1 MTINVDALHGL
12 ARASRIL
19 ERTSG
24 DLTLAQ
30 YRVLASVG
38 DGEERAARIAARLAL
53 GKPTISA
60 TVESL
65 RQRGL
70 LTRTEVEEDQ
80 RAAAL
85 TLTDVGR
92 TTLDAVEREMWQ
104 RLEWLAGRAPDPTA
118 VIQALV
124 ALDKAVDEFL
134 AQR

>member
-1 MTINVDALHGL
+1 VSINVHALHGL
-12 ARASRIL
+12 ARASRVL
-19 ERTSG
+19 ERTSS
-24 DLTLAQ
+24 DLSLAQ

-60 TVESL
+60 TVDSL
-65 RQRGL
+65 TQRGL
-70 LTRTEVEEDQ
+70 LTRTEVQADQ

-85 TLTDVGR
+85 ALTAEGR
-92 TTLDAVEREMWQ
+92 ATLDAVEKDMWQ
-104 RLEWLAGRAPDPTA
+104 RLQWLAGRTENPTA
-118 VIQALV
+118 VIEALA